1 MSARTKA
8 RKRAMD
14 MLYTADVMQRDLQ
27 QVLADEQARALH
39 EPEREASWLYA
50 REIITG
56 VLEHGE
62 EIDARISAQS
72 HDWPLERMPNVDRAI
87 LRVGTWEI
95 CFNDQVPNPVA
106 ITEAIAAAG
115 EYSTDD
121 SGRFINGVLGAI
133 ADAVGTAAEPAS
145 HSDGQESA

>member
-14 MLYTADVMQRDLQ
+14 MLYTADVMHRPLAE
-27 QVLADEQARALH
+27 VLSDEQARALN

-56 VLEHGE
+56 ILEHGDI
-62 EIDARISAQS
+62 IDDRIADQS
-72 HDWPLERMPNVDRAI
+72 HEWPLERMPNVDRAI

-95 CFNDQVPNPVA
+95 CFNEQVPNPVA
-106 ITEAIAAAG
+106 ISEAIAAAS

-121 SGRFINGVLGAI
+121 SSRFINGVLGAI
-133 ADAVGTAAEPAS
+133 ADAYPEAARGATDDAAPS
-145 HSDGQESA
+145 HD